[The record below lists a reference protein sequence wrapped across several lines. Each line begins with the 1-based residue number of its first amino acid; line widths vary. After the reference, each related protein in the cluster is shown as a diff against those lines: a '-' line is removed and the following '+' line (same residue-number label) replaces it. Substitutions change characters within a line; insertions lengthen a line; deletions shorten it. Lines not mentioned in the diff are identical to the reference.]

1 VKNEMRRKSQL
12 VKQHNE
18 QTTSEIQLRAY
29 ELWEA
34 RGRTDGGDVEDWLQ
48 AESEVTGKKVRANAG

>member
-1 VKNEMRRKSQL
+1 MRQQSQFVIL
-12 VKQHNE
+12 HNE

-34 RGRTDGGDVEDWLQ
+34 RGRTDGSDVEDWLQ
-48 AESEVTGKKVRANAG
+48 AESEVRGKKVRAKAA

>member
-1 VKNEMRRKSQL
+1 MRQQSQFVIL
-12 VKQHNE
+12 HNE

-34 RGRTDGGDVEDWLQ
+34 RGRTDGSDVEDWLQ